1 MAFAYPFI
9 TIGMTCSRVMQGLG
23 YAYPMLILT
32 LFRVVIVS
40 ASLASYFVFILDKP
54 IHYAWVGTLISCILT
69 ALVSILWLR
78 TVIRSAFKTIA
89 DKL

>member
-40 ASLASYFVFILDKP
+40 ASLASYFVFILEKP
-54 IHYAWVGTLISCILT
+54 IYYAWVGTLISCILT
-69 ALVSILWLR
+69 AGISIIWLR
-78 TVIRSAFKTIA
+78 SIMKIEFLNYSK
-89 DKL
+89 